1 MKHREIKKAHEK
13 AVLTSFNEFMNGS
26 VGPTK
31 LDWNPND
38 PPDAFGT
45 INQQKAWAEI
55 SDAYI
60 NSDWAKS
67 ITSYAAEDKEH
78 IPYSGGVMVNPD
90 RRAGEIVKEIILKKY
105 NKDSIHKVFL
115 EHGPGILI
123 VGAYTPLTFPEEIID
138 ESGEEILASLC
149 DLPRLFSS
157 IYLYRN
163 FENGH
168 LFYKLL

>member
-60 NSDWAKS
+60 NSDWA
-67 ITSYAAEDKEH
+67 
-78 IPYSGGVMVNPD
+78 GVFQ
-90 RRAGEIVKEIILKKY
+90 G
-105 NKDSIHKVFL
+105 S
-115 EHGPGILI
+115 
-123 VGAYTPLTFPEEIID
+123 
-138 ESGEEILASLC
+138 C
-149 DLPRLFSS
+149 RLSC
-157 IYLYRN
+157 
-163 FENGH
+163 
-168 LFYKLL
+168 